1 MTFPMEE
8 MNPISVE
15 ARDPSA
21 VPDGLGSRRGL
32 SVRITTSVAAL
43 MLIAVSIA
51 IAGLVWAARKA
62 DNSAMRYELSLL
74 RNGLDAE
81 QQRIAK
87 EVEHYAVGDAIY
99 HFAHSRYRANWVHTH
114 IASRLAESYSHDLV
128 MVLTPLR
135 RPIYAN
141 KNGSV
146 WVPSIYD
153 ELLAENIDYLVRET
167 QFAFAEHVYRRP
179 SNKLVFM
186 PDFTGNI
193 DAAYRST
200 FQLVGG
206 VPALVTIMAIAP
218 LSANVALLEGLP
230 STLVTVRYVDDAFLQ
245 RISTVNRLMDL
256 HFVAG
261 AERTG
266 NSESA
271 LPLYDSKSKLLGHLV
286 WTPSKHGSAM
296 MDEAGPMMVLALSVI
311 LLLAVGVLRHAHTS
325 TVRLAESEAFAKHQ
339 ALHDDLSG
347 LPNRVLFS
355 RRLEEALLQAR
366 RTETCL
372 GVVYV
377 DLDHFKEV
385 NDTLGHYAGDELIK
399 AVARRLQSCISPA
412 DTVSRISGDEFAL
425 LAVSRHDVAGVTD
438 VCRKLEAAFSEPFT
452 IADQTL
458 HTSCS
463 MGVVISSGEGHTPVE
478 LLRRADIA
486 LYRAKADGRGRYV
499 QYESSMD
506 DKLRLSRQIERELR
520 TALVED
526 QFELLYQPQVT
537 SDGATTVGVEA
548 LIRWNHPEKGM
559 LSPGHFM
566 PVVERSDLMWQI
578 GAWVIRTACRAG
590 HAWPGLLISVN
601 VSPAQ
606 IRHADFAELLRT
618 ILEEENFDPR
628 RLELE
633 VTETVVMDHTHAAM
647 RVFRELREIG
657 VRIALD
663 DFGTGYSSLSYLRRF
678 SFEKFKIDR
687 SFITSVETE
696 PEAAA
701 IVHTL
706 IGLGDALGMH
716 VTAEGIETQG
726 QHRFLQAA
734 GCETLQGFLF
744 SRPVREEIISAR
756 LRDEAETD
764 SNVTPL
770 ERAESSVA

>member
-1 MTFPMEE
+1 MEG
-8 MNPISVE
+8 I
-15 ARDPSA
+15 RDHTIEHDDAPA
-21 VPDGLGSRRGL
+21 VPQRLGERRGL

-43 MLIAVSIA
+43 MLIAVTIA

-62 DNSAMRYELSLL
+62 DHSAMQYEMGLL
-74 RNGLDAE
+74 RTAMDAE
-81 QQRIAK
+81 KDRIAK
-87 EVEHYAVGDAIY
+87 EVEHYAIGDAVY
-99 HFAHSRYRANWVHTH
+99 HFAHSRYRAEWVHSH
-114 IASRLAESYSHDLV
+114 IAGRLAGSYGHNLI
-128 MVLTPLR
+128 VLLSPLR
-135 RPIYAN
+135 KPLYAN
-141 KNGSV
+141 KNSSI
-146 WVPSIYD
+146 WLPSIYTD
-153 ELLAENIDYLVRET
+153 LLARSADKMVRDT
-167 QFAFAEHVYRRP
+167 QFDYAKNIYRRP
-179 SNKLVFM
+179 DNTLVYAH
-186 PDFTGNI
+186 DYASQVK
-193 DAAYRST
+193 AAYRAS
-200 FQLVGG
+200 FQLVDGL
-206 VPALVTIMAIAP
+206 PAVVTTMAIAP
-218 LSANVALLEGLP
+218 LSNAVKLLPGLP
-230 STLVTVRYVDDAFLQ
+230 STLVSVRYLDTAFLN
-245 RISTVNRLMDL
+245 RMTAANRLDDL
-256 HFVAG
+256 HFVPRIHMG
-261 AERTG
+261 E
-266 NSESA
+266 NPQSA
-271 LPLYDSKSKLLGHLV
+271 LPLYDSDSNLLGHLV

-325 TVRLAESEAFAKHQ
+325 TVRLADSEAFAKHQ
-339 ALHDDLSG
+339 ALHDHLSS

-355 RRLEEALLQAR
+355 QRLEEALLLAR
-366 RTETCL
+366 RTKSCV
-372 GVVYV
+372 GVVYL

-425 LAVSRHDVAGVTD
+425 LAVNRPNADAVAE
-438 VCRKLEAAFSEPFT
+438 VCRTLEAAFSEPFS

-463 MGVVISSGEGHTPVE
+463 MGVVVSNGEGHTPVE

-486 LYRAKADGRGRYV
+486 LYRAKSEGRGRYV
-499 QYESSMD
+499 QYESNMD

-537 SDGATTVGVEA
+537 ADGLTTVGVEA
-548 LIRWNHPEKGM
+548 LIRWNHPEKGIV
-559 LSPGHFM
+559 SPGYFM

-578 GAWVIRTACRAG
+578 GAWVIRTACRTG
-590 HAWPGLLISVN
+590 HAWPGLPVAVN

-606 IRHADFAELLRT
+606 IRHPDFAQLLRT
-618 ILEEENFDPR
+618 ILREENFDPCL
-628 RLELE
+628 LELE
-633 VTETVVMDHTHAAM
+633 VTETVVMDHTKAAL
-647 RVFRELREIG
+647 RIFSELREIG

-678 SFEKFKIDR
+678 SFDKFKIDR
-687 SFITSVETE
+687 SFITTVETE

-716 VTAEGIETQG
+716 VTAEGIETEG

-744 SRPVREEIISAR
+744 SRPVSSNVITAR
-756 LRDEAETD
+756 LEAEEQQRQDRETHHPRKAT
-764 SNVTPL
+764 S
-770 ERAESSVA
+770 AA

>member
-1 MTFPMEE
+1 MTFHMKALD
-8 MNPISVE
+8 PISLE
-15 ARDPSA
+15 PRELSS
-21 VPDGLGSRRGL
+21 VPGGLGSRRGL

-43 MLIAVSIA
+43 MLIAVAIA
-51 IAGLVWAARKA
+51 IAGLTWAARKA
-62 DNSAMRYELSLL
+62 DDAALNYELGLL
-74 RNGLDAE
+74 RNGLDTE
-81 QQRIAK
+81 QERIAK
-87 EVEHYAVGDAIY
+87 EVEHYAIGDAVY
-99 HFAHSRYRANWVHTH
+99 HFAHSRYRADWVHTR
-114 IASRLAESYSHDLV
+114 IAGRLAESFKHDVIL
-128 MVLTPLR
+128 VLTPLR

-141 KNGSV
+141 VNGGI
-146 WVPSIYD
+146 WVPSVYD
-153 ELLAENIDYLVRET
+153 ELLAENIDSLVRET
-167 QFAFAEHVYRRP
+167 QFEFADHVFNRP
-179 SNKLVFM
+179 GNKRVFLA
-186 PDFTGNI
+186 DFPGNVG
-193 DAAYRST
+193 AAYRST

-218 LSANVALLEGLP
+218 LSSNVALVEGLP
-230 STLVTVRYVDDAFLQ
+230 STLVTVRYVDDTFMQ
-245 RISTVNRLMDL
+245 RISTVNQLKGL
-256 HFVAG
+256 HFVARTEG
-261 AERTG
+261 ADTPA
-266 NSESA
+266 SA
-271 LPLYDSKSKLLGHLV
+271 LPLYDSKSHLLGHLV
-286 WTPSKHGSAM
+286 WTPSKHGSEM
-296 MDEAGPMMVLALSVI
+296 IDEAGPMMVLALSVI

-355 RRLEEALLQAR
+355 RRLEDALRQAR
-366 RTETCL
+366 RTGTCL

-399 AVARRLQSCISPA
+399 SVARRLQSCISPV

-425 LAVSRHDVAGVTD
+425 LAVSRHGVEGVTD
-438 VCRKLEAAFSEPFT
+438 VCRKLEAAFAEPFK
-452 IADQTL
+452 IAGQTL

-463 MGVVISSGEGHTPVE
+463 MGVVISNGEGHTPVE

-486 LYRAKADGRGRYV
+486 LYRAKAEGRGRYV
-499 QYESSMD
+499 QYECSMD
-506 DKLRLSRQIERELR
+506 DNLRLSRQIERELR
-520 TALVED
+520 TALAED
-526 QFELLYQPQVT
+526 QFELLYQPLVT
-537 SDGATTVGVEA
+537 SDGRTTVGVEA

-559 LSPGHFM
+559 LAPGHFM
-566 PVVERSDLMWQI
+566 PIVERSDLMWQI

-590 HAWPGLLISVN
+590 HAWPELLISVN

-606 IRHADFAELLRT
+606 IRHADFAKLLRT
-618 ILEEENFDPR
+618 ILREENFDPC

-678 SFEKFKIDR
+678 SFDKFKIDR
-687 SFITSVETE
+687 SFNTSVETE

-744 SRPVREEIISAR
+744 SRPVREGIISAR
-756 LRDEAETD
+756 LRNEAEN
-764 SNVTPL
+764 NVATQPL
-770 ERAESSVA
+770 HIAAGRA

>member
-1 MTFPMEE
+1 MEGSDTNTAE
-8 MNPISVE
+8 LQE
-15 ARDPSA
+15 APGAPSSFG
-21 VPDGLGSRRGL
+21 DRRGL

-43 MLIAVSIA
+43 MLIAVAIA

-62 DNSAMRYELSLL
+62 DHSAMRYELSLL
-74 RNGLDAE
+74 RNGIEAE
-81 QQRIAK
+81 KERIAK
-87 EVEHYAVGDAIY
+87 EVEHYAIGDAIY
-99 HFAHSRYRANWVHTH
+99 YFAHTRYNADWIHSN
-114 IASRLAESYSHDLV
+114 IASRLSEAYSHDLI
-128 MVLTPLR
+128 VLLSPQNKPR
-135 RPIYAN
+135 YAN
-141 KNGSV
+141 RDGSV
-146 WVPSIYD
+146 WLPSIYND
-153 ELLAENIDYLVRET
+153 LLAQSVEPLVYET
-167 QFAFAEHVYRRP
+167 QNLFAENVYKRP
-179 SNKLVFM
+179 GGKLVFA
-186 PDFTGNI
+186 PDFQGRI
-193 DAAYRST
+193 KAAHRSS
-200 FQLVGG
+200 FQLIDGK
-206 VPALVTIMAIAP
+206 PAVVTVMAIAP
-218 LSANVALLEGLP
+218 VTTRVSIVEGAP
-230 STLVTVRYVDDAFLQ
+230 STLVSVRFVDEALLQ
-245 RISTVNRLMDL
+245 RISTVNRLSAL
-256 HFVAG
+256 HFVPV
-261 AERTG
+261 
-266 NSESA
+266 SEATENPASA
-271 LPLYDSKSKLLGHLV
+271 LPLYDSESQLLGHLV
-286 WTPSKHGSAM
+286 WTPSRHGSAM

-325 TVRLAESEAFAKHQ
+325 TVRLADSEAFAQHQ

-355 RRLEEALLQAR
+355 RRLEEALLLAR
-366 RTETCL
+366 RTKTCV
-372 GVVYV
+372 GVVYI

-425 LAVSRHDVAGVTD
+425 LAVNRPDTEAVTD
-438 VCRKLEAAFSEPFT
+438 VCRTLEAAFAEPFT

-458 HTSCS
+458 HTSSS
-463 MGVVISSGEGHTPVE
+463 MGVVVSTGEGHTPVE

-486 LYRAKADGRGRYV
+486 LYRAKTDGRGRYV

-506 DKLRLSRQIERELR
+506 DKLRLSRQIELELR
-520 TALVED
+520 TGLEEE

-537 SDGATTVGVEA
+537 ADGSTTVGVEA

-566 PVVERSDLMWQI
+566 PVVERSDLIWQI

-590 HAWPGLLISVN
+590 HAWPDLLISVN

-606 IRHADFAELLRT
+606 IRHADFADLLRT
-618 ILEEENFDPR
+618 ILREENFDPH

-633 VTETVVMDHTHAAM
+633 VTETVVMDHTKAAM
-647 RVFRELREIG
+647 RIFSELREIG

-678 SFEKFKIDR
+678 SFDKFKIDR
-687 SFITSVETE
+687 SFIISVETE

-716 VTAEGIETQG
+716 VTAEGIETEG

-744 SRPVREEIISAR
+744 SRPVRENIVTAR
-756 LRDEAETD
+756 LKTEQEKRRTIEAKLVGAAPST
-764 SNVTPL
+764 V
-770 ERAESSVA
+770 